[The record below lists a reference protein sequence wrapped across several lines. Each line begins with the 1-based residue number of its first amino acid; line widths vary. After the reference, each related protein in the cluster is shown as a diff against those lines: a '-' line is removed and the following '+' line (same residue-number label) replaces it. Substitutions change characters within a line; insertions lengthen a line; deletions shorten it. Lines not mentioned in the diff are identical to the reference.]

1 PFTAKKT
8 AYCIFEC
15 LLGTED
21 AVVTDKLNHAS
32 IIDGIRLSKAKR
44 YLYEHLDMKDL
55 ENKLKEAKKDCRHR
69 LVVTDG
75 CFSMDGDIA
84 PLKDITQLCDEYDA
98 LLMIDECHATGFLGK
113 TGRGTDE
120 YWGVKVDIINGTLGK
135 ALGGATGGYTTGP
148 KEVVDMLRQRSR
160 PYLFSNAVA
169 PSLITASIKVF
180 DMISNDTSLRDKLA
194 ANTHRFRS
202 KMAAAGFRLMGHPDH
217 PIAPVMLGD
226 AKLAQIFA
234 EDMLA
239 HGIYVIGF
247 SFPVVPQGKA
257 RIRVQLSAAHEFEH
271 IDKAVAAFVEV
282 AKKHKDKFK
291 QQIIPPIPD

>member
-1 PFTAKKT
+1 LETSLQQANEK
-8 AYCIFEC
+8 C
-15 LLGTED
+15 
-21 AVVTDKLNHAS
+21 
-32 IIDGIRLSKAKR
+32 R
-44 YLYEHLDMKDL
+44 Y
-55 ENKLKEAKKDCRHR
+55 R

-84 PLKDITQLCDEYDA
+84 PLKDIARLCEKYDA

-135 ALGGATGGYTTGP
+135 SLGGATGGYTAAS

-169 PSLITASIKVF
+169 PSIVTASLKVF
-180 DMISNDTSLRDKLA
+180 DLIGHDTRLRDKLE
-194 ANTHRFRS
+194 ANTKRFRK
-202 KMAAAGFRLMGHPDH
+202 KMGDAGFRLMGHPDH

-226 AKLAQIFA
+226 AKLAQVFA
-234 EDMLA
+234 QDMLE

-247 SFPVVPQGKA
+247 SFPVVPKDKA

-271 IDKAVAAFVEV
+271 IDKAVAAFVAV
-282 AKKHKDKFK
+282 AKKHKVL
-291 QQIIPPIPD
+291 P